1 MVRIPEKD
9 PGEVA
14 AEAAAAATAGALAKV
29 AAKQAEKASETAD
42 VEMADAPAST
52 EMPSN
57 ASSVRFFVRGLGSLG
72 EHHLRD
78 YFQKFGT
85 VVEASLVRD
94 KKTQRPRG
102 MAFVSIAPKKS
113 EDGPAPTVDELVEII
128 TGADSHSIKDVEIEV
143 QEALPK
149 PDEEKKVEPE
159 KEKEVVEEQPAAVP
173 QQKEVAPLPAIDYAA
188 QAKAQAQWQMHYLA
202 MAINLSV
209 PDMAGGPPPPKGKG
223 GGKGVAD
230 EPNGDGGS
238 QAEQAAGTVAPSP
251 KAGVR
256 AAPY

>member
-42 VEMADAPAST
+42 VAMADAPTST
-52 EMPSN
+52 EVPSN

-102 MAFVSIAPKKS
+102 MAFVSIAPKKT
-113 EDGPAPTVDELVEII
+113 EDGPAPTADELVEII

-159 KEKEVVEEQPAAVP
+159 KEKEVEEQPAPVP
-173 QQKEVAPLPAIDYAA
+173 QQKVAPLPAIDYAA

-209 PDMAGGPPPPKGKG
+209 PDMAAGPPGPPPGKG
-223 GGKGVAD
+223 GGKGAAAESTMD
-230 EPNGDGGS
+230 AGS
-238 QAEQAAGTVAPSP
+238 QAEPAAGMAAPSP